1 MSERITVKVQK
12 YDGSDYREWSGV
24 LSRRDGSLLQL
35 EAAFSID
42 VSHEL
47 IGQTRRG
54 TRLVEYYWLDRWYN
68 IFRFLHPDG
77 STRLFYCNVTMPP
90 KLEHQ
95 LLTYVDL
102 DIDILVLPDFSY
114 DILDADEFEA
124 NAARYGYGEEIKL
137 RSEESV
143 DELMSM
149 IASREFPF
157 DS

>member
-1 MSERITVKVQK
+1 MSERITVKVLK

-47 IGQTRRG
+47 IGEIRRG

-77 STRLFYCNVTMPP
+77 STRLFYCNVTTPP
-90 KLEHQ
+90 ILEKQ

-114 DILDADEFEA
+114 HILDADEFEA

-143 DELMSM
+143 DELRSM
-149 IASREFPF
+149 IENREFPF
-157 DS
+157 GS

>member
-1 MSERITVKVQK
+1 LSERITVKVLK
-12 YDGSDYREWSGV
+12 YDGSDHREWSGV

-35 EAAFSID
+35 EAAFSTD
-42 VSHEL
+42 VSHES
-47 IGQTRRG
+47 IGQIRRG

-77 STRLFYCNVTMPP
+77 STRLFYCNVTTPP
-90 KLEHQ
+90 ILEKQ
-95 LLTYVDL
+95 VLTYVDL

-124 NAARYGYGEEIKL
+124 NAGRYAYGEEIKL

-143 DELMSM
+143 DKLTAM

-157 DS
+157 DA